1 MDFNSKYKS
10 SEIEAMLDKIK
21 NFEGGGGKTAVV
33 HHGTEDTTFEMT
45 PDIVHEW
52 DVIDSLTLTF
62 PSDEDGYTNQY
73 KAVFTAASDSFSLAL
88 PFYYKWVNDEVPT
101 FEEGMQYEISFE
113 GARVLWSKFN
123 KPTKFGLIEYAEND
137 GKDYVLTDIYPDS
150 TFYGFRVKSSTLQD
164 AASSAS
170 YGVAGTRNIASGSTN
185 APFCY
190 YYHYSRG
197 RLLYWSNKDVGT
209 LGDYVK
215 DEVYEDEYIL
225 ASGIATDAQYP
236 LTIFAVNSKGTIGAL
251 GAIRLYYLQFID
263 ANGEVI
269 IDLRPW
275 RRKED
280 GHVGIM
286 DIISNKFYES
296 VNGNL
301 VGA

>member
-10 SEIEAMLDKIK
+10 SEIEALLDKIK
-21 NFEGGGGKTAVV
+21 NLSGGSDKTAVV

-73 KAVFTAASDSFSLAL
+73 KAVFTAASDSFTLAL
-88 PFYYKWVNDEVPT
+88 PYYCKWVNDEVPT

-113 GARVLWSKFN
+113 GARVLWSKFGQ
-123 KPTKFGLIEYAEND
+123 PVKFGLIEYAEND
-137 GKDYVLTDIYPDS
+137 GVDYVLTDIILDNRI
-150 TFYGFRVKSSTLQD
+150 YGFRHKSAPLFAPGGSSSVAL
-164 AASSAS
+164 AGARSAS
-170 YGVAGTRNIASGSTN
+170 GQANTIFTMWYRGSTSDRR
-185 APFCY
+185 A
-190 YYHYSRG
+190 
-197 RLLYWSNKDVGT
+197 YWNGKNTTFSTYEEGV
-209 LGDYVK
+209 L
-215 DEVYEDEYIL
+215 YEDSLENSQL
-225 ASGIATDAQYP
+225 TLSCDYP
-236 LTIFAVNSKGTIGAL
+236 LMLFAQNANGTADYKGKT
-251 GAIRLYYLQFID
+251 RLYYLQFFG

-280 GHVGIM
+280 GYVGIM
-286 DIISNKFYES
+286 DIISNKFYQS

>member
-10 SEIEAMLDKIK
+10 SEIEVLLDKIK
-21 NFEGGGGKTAVV
+21 NLSGGGGKTAVV

-73 KAVFTAASDSFSLAL
+73 KAVFTAASDSFTLAL
-88 PFYYKWVNDEVPT
+88 PFYFKWVNDEVPT

-113 GARVLWSKFN
+113 GARVLWSKFGQPV
-123 KPTKFGLIEYAEND
+123 KLGLIEYAESD
-137 GKDYVLTDIYPDS
+137 GVDYVLTDIILDNRI
-150 TFYGFRVKSSTLQD
+150 YGFRHKSAPLFAPGGSSSVAVAGVRYGDGTANTIFTMWYRGSTSD
-164 AASSAS
+164 RRVYWNGASKTFSAYEENGIYEDS
-170 YGVAGTRNIASGSTN
+170 VAGTQLT
-185 APFCY
+185 
-190 YYHYSRG
+190 
-197 RLLYWSNKDVGT
+197 LVGN
-209 LGDYVK
+209 
-215 DEVYEDEYIL
+215 
-225 ASGIATDAQYP
+225 YP
-236 LTIFAVNSKGTIGAL
+236 LMVYAMNVTGRADYKGKV
-251 GAIRLYYLQFID
+251 RLYYLQFLD